1 MVIAGR
7 KIAIESCEYRRRK
20 YSTQSWVTSLKKG
33 RMNVLWVQRQ
43 RDTASLLPL
52 MQNHETIFISE
63 LELHK
68 YFNLW
73 SSYCFMFAFQEN
85 LCEHHLAW
93 NDLQAEFGIC
103 DFLPRC
109 GTKPVR
115 PDLLCLLW
123 ARNTL
128 RLFMW
133 KKNSNVELS
142 TSEDKKFCLWLLKKP
157 NKISH
162 LSWINHWLWV
172 TRVLFIIGSLVRRK
186 GQFYVIWLLNLQTES
201 GPRASQK

>member
-1 MVIAGR
+1 MSLQNWKKSHFKWPLRETPAFVITWVDVCSSEKEWQMVIAGR

-73 SSYCFMFAFQEN
+73 CSYCFMFAFQEN

-103 DFLPRC
+103 DCLPRC
-109 GTKPVR
+109 GTKPVW

-133 KKNSNVELS
+133 KKK
-142 TSEDKKFCLWLLKKP
+142 TAT
-157 NKISH
+157 
-162 LSWINHWLWV
+162 LSWVPLK
-172 TRVLFIIGSLVRRK
+172 TKSFAYG
-186 GQFYVIWLLNLQTES
+186 Y
-201 GPRASQK
+201 